1 MRHAILIVLIALTA
15 CASPAVDTATPNFNE
30 TRYTLDLDDCRG
42 GTALTAAIRGFGG
55 AVVGSFYGAAQGA
68 IQGAAHGDSKEGAI
82 IGVAVGS
89 VVGFA
94 AGAYTPLKQQKNEV
108 RQCLNGKGYTL
119 QL

>member
-30 TRYTLDLDDCRG
+30 AQYATDLDDCRG
-42 GTALTAAIRGFGG
+42 GTALTVAMRGLGG

-68 IQGAAHGDSKEGAI
+68 IHGAAHGDSKEGAI

-94 AGAYTPLKQQKNEV
+94 AGAYTPIEQQHEEV
-108 RQCLNGKGYTL
+108 RQCLSVKGYLL